1 MQLSGPGNSPPTR
14 EEGPPPRS
22 GPTGG
27 TAPLLRGTQPL
38 LGPRTGTLT
47 QATSRAGLALVPR
60 RQVLPGTPQPAAAV
74 PEDPEQALRQL
85 VPLMC
90 LLRDAAQNHA
100 EEAAPA
106 DLREQLTRV
115 IDLGKRIAELRAALP
130 RRRAIQALPDTVFSS
145 LLGDTLEA
153 ATQRA
158 RVDHGS
164 VDIRTLTDRISKD
177 TQVRAELLQRGHDVR
192 PLTRRIAQHHH
203 AILEKMAAEIEF
215 NKLGILVR
223 EHTLALPLMR
233 PPDQQRDHEY
243 HWLRFMAI
251 LPAHTYQ
258 HALTALLVARWDAA
272 QEFPELFEGIDLNF
286 EEASLRNLASGAIQS
301 YKAEQ
306 PATGSMDPDV
316 REVMTGIMTA
326 ASDHAACMEELAA
339 KVADRMEPRHGPPQE
354 HPAIRQLL
362 KAADAS
368 WEFARAALRL
378 AYADTPRPEQ
388 PGHPAVAARPAGP
401 GPRRG
406 RKSKAGRKA
415 LHETPATVSTPDT
428 AAPSTP
434 ARRSRVVCDRFG
446 AKVLAA
452 PQPAPRPAAAP
463 APASAPA
470 GASRVAAVARAR
482 LRRLAALLERDP
494 MPQDRRQIREVRHK
508 GTPEQAL
515 HIMADRSEAWLR
527 VAGKL
532 EAALAE
538 LVQPVCLRHLEPD
551 DLARAAHLREQA
563 RDRIHQLETE
573 ANALQAGLGPARLD
587 LMKVYRLPR
596 EAHWTELL
604 DRDEVLPVPTPQVL
618 PTDPPN
624 TLFEVQLLA
633 RPLSDASRAPPPVW
647 LHLHTHA
654 PQDAAGLHSL
664 PFEAFAAAH
673 LKSDLE
679 RRRGRHWQVDQAGQ
693 GKEEVMIH
701 RGKVGPA
708 FIAKVLNRTRAGLAD
723 NPGP

>member
-1 MQLSGPGNSPPTR
+1 MQLSGPGNSPSKR
-14 EEGPPPRS
+14 AEGPPPHS

-27 TAPLLRGTQPL
+27 TAPRLSAAQPL
-38 LGPRTGTLT
+38 LGARPGTLP
-47 QATSRAGLALVPR
+47 QATSQAGLALVPR
-60 RQVLPGTPQPAAAV
+60 RQVLPGPPQQAAAA

-90 LLRDAAQNHA
+90 LLRDAAQSHA

-115 IDLGKRIAELRAALP
+115 IDLGNRIAELRAALP
-130 RRRAIQALPDTVFSS
+130 RRHAIQVLPDTVFSN

-158 RVDHGS
+158 RFDHES

-203 AILEKMAAEIEF
+203 VILEKMAAEIEF
-215 NKLGILVR
+215 NKLGIFVR

-243 HWLRFMAI
+243 QWLKFMAI

-301 YKAEQ
+301 YKAGQ
-306 PATGSMDPDV
+306 PATGTMDPDV

-339 KVADRMEPRHGPPQE
+339 KLADRMEPRHGPPQE

-378 AYADTPRPEQ
+378 AYADTPRPER
-388 PGHPAVAARPAGP
+388 PGHTATAARPAGP
-401 GPRRG
+401 GPRRS
-406 RKSKAGRKA
+406 RKIKAGRKA
-415 LHETPATVSTPDT
+415 LHDTPVTVSAPDT
-428 AAPSTP
+428 AAP

-452 PQPAPRPAAAP
+452 QQPPPRPAAAP
-463 APASAPA
+463 DPGSTPG
-470 GASRVAAVARAR
+470 GASPVAAVARAR
-482 LRRLAALLERDP
+482 LRRLAALLDRDP

-527 VAGKL
+527 QAGKL
-532 EAALAE
+532 GAALAE

-563 RDRIHQLETE
+563 RDRMHQLETE

-596 EAHWTELL
+596 EAHWAELL
-604 DRDEVLPVPTPQVL
+604 DRDEVLPVPDPQVL

-633 RPLSDASRAPPPVW
+633 RPLSDASRPPPPVW

-654 PQDAAGLHSL
+654 PEDAAGLHSL

-673 LKSDLE
+673 LKSDLQ
-679 RRRGRHWQVDQAGQ
+679 RRRGRLWQLDQAGQ